1 MIQKIDEF
9 FLAVLL
15 MGLVIFAILFV
26 VTGSFL
32 LYFRSQ
38 YFMLIEA
45 LLHNTIVHVF
55 VDSDYEESTVVS

>member
-1 MIQKIDEF
+1 MCMIQKNDEF

-15 MGLVIFAILFV
+15 MGLSILFV